1 MSTYLLG
8 YLSVRDICHI
18 RNILYNN
25 GQKYQPPL
33 PKTTEEVMDT
43 LNTVSIQTIR
53 EDFVFICN
61 QHIKIVVFD
70 KYSLPTLFM

>member
-1 MSTYLLG
+1 MSTYLPRG
-8 YLSVRDICHI
+8 DICHI

-33 PKTTEEVMDT
+33 LKTTEEVMDT

-53 EDFVFICN
+53 EDFLFIGN

-70 KYSLPTLFM
+70 KYSLVTLFM

>member
-1 MSTYLLG
+1 
-8 YLSVRDICHI
+8 
-18 RNILYNN
+18 
-25 GQKYQPPL
+25 
-33 PKTTEEVMDT
+33 MDT

-53 EDFVFICN
+53 EDFMFIGN